1 MKQDDYKNATLLSQM
16 AGSKVMTLKI
26 AISGKMCSGKTTL
39 LDMITDYHDVEVCS
53 GGADQD
59 ILQVAERFSLAD
71 PVKEVAH
78 RYFRM
83 PEDYKDRSLLQKIG
97 QQFRDIE
104 PMVWINLLIDRA
116 DEYESI
122 QDSLEAADG
131 ASMKGCAICDDVR
144 FPNELEA
151 LKEAGWITIRLD
163 VDAEE
168 RKTRLQ
174 RVYGDDWANH
184 WNNRNEVSETAL
196 DNFDFNWDFVLKNP
210 TYSDLEQFIL
220 ELYRLENL
228 PKA

>member
-1 MKQDDYKNATLLSQM
+1 MKQDDYKNTTLLSQM
-16 AGSKVMTLKI
+16 SRSKVMTLKI

-71 PVKEVAH
+71 PVKEVAR

-144 FPNELEA
+144 FPNEVEA

-174 RVYGDDWANH
+174 RVYGDDWENH
-184 WNNRNEVSETAL
+184 WTNRNEVSETAL
-196 DNFDFNWDFVLKNP
+196 DNSDFNWDFVLKNP